1 MSTHPMLLPP
11 WHPSVCS
18 LVLLPFQRTSSF
30 YRPQAIGSLL
40 RRTSSISINIHIS
53 QLTLLSCCRPGGTCA
68 VRIITPLLLLLN
80 SPVFGPHFVSVSQGL
95 GSLAPSQGAAHPATS
110 PKHSSP
116 LSGFCDLTYTSPS
129 LTGRLLLLFVS
140 PELLIGPHF
149 VSVSKYE
156 GSLCQSLLRRHDMQI
171 FAV

>member
-1 MSTHPMLLPP
+1 MLLPP

-18 LVLLPFQRTSSF
+18 LVLLPLQRTSSF

-40 RRTSSISINIHIS
+40 RRTSSTSINIHIYRM
-53 QLTLLSCCRPGGTCA
+53 TLFSCFDPGSTCA
-68 VRIITPLLLLLN
+68 LRIITPLLLLLN
-80 SPVFGPHFVSVSQGL
+80 SPVFGPHFVSVSHCL

-110 PKHSSP
+110 PKHGSP

-156 GSLCQSLLRRHDMQI
+156 GSLCRSLLRRHDI
-171 FAV
+171 RILVV